1 MKKQLSIAVIALLC
15 GCGTSTSTDKTAV
28 VAGRTVK
35 EVTITEGQPI
45 ATADLG
51 ITGMT
56 CEQMCGGMI
65 KGALTKLPGVAG
77 TEITFK
83 DGDEVGYA
91 KVTYDPAKVDD
102 AQLVKAVQDLAD
114 GQYKV
119 ISLGIVKEVKSA
131 PSACKQPDGKND
143 GVNACIIPEV
153 TMPNLVSTL
162 LALVRI

>member
-1 MKKQLSIAVIALLC
+1 MRKQLSIALIALLC
-15 GCGTSTSTDKTAV
+15 GCGTSTSTDKAAA

-35 EVTITEGQPI
+35 EVTITEGQPV

-77 TEITFK
+77 TEIAFK
-83 DGDEVGYA
+83 DGDEVGHA

-102 AQLVKAVQDLAD
+102 AQLVQAVQDLAD

-119 ISLGIVKEVKSA
+119 ISLAIVKEVKNS
-131 PSACKQPDGKND
+131 PSASKKLEGKD
-143 GVNACIIPEV
+143 DEVSASLLPEV

-162 LALVRI
+162 MALVRI

>member
-1 MKKQLSIAVIALLC
+1 MKKQLSIALIALLC
-15 GCGTSTSTDKTAV
+15 GCGTSTSTDKAAA

-35 EVTITEGQPI
+35 EVAITDGQPV

-77 TEITFK
+77 TEIAYK
-83 DGDEVGYA
+83 DGDAVGHA

-102 AQLVKAVQDLAD
+102 AQIVKAVQAIAD

-119 ISLGIVKEVKSA
+119 ISLNIVKEVKAS
-131 PSACKQPDGKND
+131 PSASKASDNKDD
-143 GVNACIIPEV
+143 GVSASILPEV
-153 TMPNLVSTL
+153 AMPNLVSTL